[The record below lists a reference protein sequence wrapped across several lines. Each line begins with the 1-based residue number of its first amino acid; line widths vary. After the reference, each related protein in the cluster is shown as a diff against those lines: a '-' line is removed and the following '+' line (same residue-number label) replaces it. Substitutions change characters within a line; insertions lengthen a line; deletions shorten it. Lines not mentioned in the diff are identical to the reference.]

1 MGTFEPWAVREDGQN
16 PAASSIPNLNW
27 SLGESDIGNT
37 LGSVEWIKRMCVDSE
52 IRQTMEMPLN
62 TIYLF
67 P

>member
-16 PAASSIPNLNW
+16 PAAFSMPNLNW
-27 SLGESDIGNT
+27 SLGESGIGNT

-52 IRQTMEMPLN
+52 IRRTMEMPLN
-62 TIYLF
+62 TVYPF

>member
-52 IRQTMEMPLN
+52 IR
-62 TIYLF
+62 
-67 P
+67 